1 MVRSVD
7 IKFSVGQRLTTMFLI
22 VAFRTIIVAVTIEN
36 AQNTKTVWTVA
47 VLKIFVANY
56 GKVHLRVEQQQ
67 QQRLWQRCVRQTDM
81 IVSLCSYCAAQ

>member
-47 VLKIFVANY
+47 VLKIFFANY
-56 GKVHLRVEQQQ
+56 GKIHLEQQ
-67 QQRLWQRCVRQTDM
+67 
-81 IVSLCSYCAAQ
+81 